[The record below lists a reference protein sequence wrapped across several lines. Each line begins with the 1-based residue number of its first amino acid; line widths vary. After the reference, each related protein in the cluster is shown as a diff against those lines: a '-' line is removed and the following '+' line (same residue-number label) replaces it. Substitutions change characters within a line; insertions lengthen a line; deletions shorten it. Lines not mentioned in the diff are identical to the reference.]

1 MKKNCPKRLFLH
13 VEETESTNNDIKKM
27 IYSGDCRA
35 VVLSADTQSNGRGR
49 LGRSFLS
56 PRGGVYFSAAYPLSG
71 GEDNIPFLTLAA
83 GLAVAESIENSPK
96 ADGAPAPLIKWPNDI
111 YLNGKKV
118 CGILTELVR
127 AGEKTVA
134 VVGVGVNLK
143 SFGEKLPKELEN
155 KISTLNCE
163 GYFPE
168 SGDFIRLAVARLDR
182 LVYVRGVLGDVPDD
196 IVEEL
201 NRRSF
206 VRGREI
212 VFFDG
217 QNETCGTALSIE
229 RDGSLRAATENGDF
243 FIRFG
248 EITTPKNGG
257 I

>member
-1 MKKNCPKRLFLH
+1 MERNCPERVFLH
-13 VEETESTNNDIKKM
+13 VEETESTNDDIKKM
-27 IYSGDCRA
+27 IYSGDSRA
-35 VVLSADTQSNGRGR
+35 AVLSADTQSNGRGR

-71 GEDNIPFLTLAA
+71 GEENIPFLTLAA

-96 ADGAPAPLIKWPNDI
+96 TDAAHAPLIKWPNDI

-134 VVGVGVNLK
+134 VVGAGVNLK

-155 KISTLNCE
+155 KISTLNDE

-168 SGDFIRLAVARLDR
+168 SDKFIRSVVARLDR

-206 VRGREI
+206 VKGREI
-212 VFFDG
+212 VFCDG
-217 QNETCGTALSIE
+217 QKESCGTALSIE
-229 RDGSLRAATENGDF
+229 RDGSLRTATENGDF

-248 EITTPKNGG
+248 EITTPKNSGV
-257 I
+257 